1 MTINDKRR
9 HKILRRKY
17 SQFYDALNKYNR
29 FVSRQEQIM
38 INKELSKITDKIFKV
53 CDL

>member
-1 MTINDKRR
+1 MTRKDKRR

-29 FVSRQEQIM
+29 FVSQQEQIM
-38 INKELSKITDKIFKV
+38 VDKELSKITDKIFKV
-53 CDL
+53 CNL